1 MPNISLTLFNNHS
14 AENVVNKIKDS
25 ITTLSGTLKE
35 NLNMENV
42 VITIPYTSNYASINY
57 AYIPEFKRYY
67 FVTVDVMNGLRLR
80 LNMKS
85 DPISSFWDE
94 YKNSS
99 CIAKR
104 SSSHAKAEIEDN
116 RIPFDPQPEYQT
128 RRMSSGF
135 TPSSNGYCYVLTL
148 GGK

>member
-1 MPNISLTLFNNHS
+1 MPNISLTLYNNHS
-14 AENVVNKIKDS
+14 AENVINKSKDS
-25 ITTLSGTLKE
+25 ITTLSGALKE

-42 VITIPYTSNYASINY
+42 VITIPYISNYASINY

-67 FVTVDVMNGLRLR
+67 FVSVDVMNGLRLR

-85 DPISSFWDE
+85 DPISSFWGE
-94 YKNSS
+94 YKNSP

-104 SSSHAKAEIEDN
+104 SSSHANADIEDN
-116 RIPFDPQPEYQT
+116 RMPFKQQPKYIF
-128 RRMSSGF
+128 RRMSGGF

-148 GGK
+148 GGR